1 MHRLQ
6 DTSRCPRCNTGP
18 GTQNLLTSM
27 TRYYVCGACDFRWH
41 TSRAVEIIEA
51 KPAVKPFPQR
61 VHSGTAQSRP
71 GPYIGY
77 MQLDYKKA
85 ILATLWVL
93 CSGAV
98 GLVAGVSSPG
108 GLIVLASLSL
118 LPALAMLLLWHEPE
132 RSLAE
137 SIHEAKR

>member
-27 TRYYVCGACDFRWH
+27 TRYYVCGVCDFRWH
-41 TSRAVEIIEA
+41 TSRAGEIIEA
-51 KPAVKPFPQR
+51 RPAVERPPQG
-61 VHSGTAQSRP
+61 VHSGTAHRRP
-71 GPYIGY
+71 DLYTGY
-77 MQLDYKKA
+77 MQLEYKKA

-93 CSGAV
+93 CAGAV

-108 GLIVLASLSL
+108 ALIVLATLSL
-118 LPALAMLLLWHEPE
+118 LPALAMLLLWHEPA